1 MNDIKLATFFQVK
14 VIIFK
19 NSSTKSIRKTS
30 CLRCSPLISLQKIQ
44 FNFKKADSKR
54 QIFFGDS
61 FSQICI
67 FFGGFSLILFIAFIL
82 IELGVKNFIFSA
94 MFVCLCAFSVVRKVL
109 RAYFLLIQEPDP
121 PFILTCSNNQR
132 VPVRGQ
138 VDPLRTFIEEIISEL
153 PPGHICEVSFADWR
167 TLIKEQRDRHWS
179 CGQVVSTSFHQG
191 GNWVFMF
198 CA

>member
-54 QIFFGDS
+54 
-61 FSQICI
+61 
-67 FFGGFSLILFIAFIL
+67 
-82 IELGVKNFIFSA
+82 
-94 MFVCLCAFSVVRKVL
+94 
-109 RAYFLLIQEPDP
+109 
-121 PFILTCSNNQR
+121 TCSNNQR

-198 CA
+198 CAWLKGAILTTLVLKSDE